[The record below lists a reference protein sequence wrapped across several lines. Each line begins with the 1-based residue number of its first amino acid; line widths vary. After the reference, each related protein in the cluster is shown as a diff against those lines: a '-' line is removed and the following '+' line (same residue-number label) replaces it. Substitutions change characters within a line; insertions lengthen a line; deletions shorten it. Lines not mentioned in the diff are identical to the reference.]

1 MRVHLVRESQW
12 LLFYLP
18 QEVNYVRSR
27 KGNLPEEHLVE
38 GNPDGPDIG
47 LTVIGLVI
55 EYLGSHVER
64 RAQDGLCS
72 LVLRAE

>member
-1 MRVHLVRESQW
+1 MEL
-12 LLFYLP
+12 
-18 QEVNYVRSR
+18 
-27 KGNLPEEHLVE
+27 LPEEHLVE